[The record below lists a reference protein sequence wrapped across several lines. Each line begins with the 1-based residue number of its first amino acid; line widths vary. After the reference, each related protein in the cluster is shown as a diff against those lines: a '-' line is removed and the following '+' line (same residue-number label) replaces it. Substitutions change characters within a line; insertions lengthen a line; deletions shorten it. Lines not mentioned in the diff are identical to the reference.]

1 MALVVLPSVSLSADS
16 TASAEQ
22 CANMSLDAQYASQFL
37 ETINK
42 HCFRFEQNFA

>member
-22 CANMSLDAQYASQFL
+22 CANMSLDARHASQFL
-37 ETINK
+37 KTIDK
-42 HCFRFEQNFA
+42 HCFRFELSFA